1 MKGVFARYDLKH
13 IQGLGIAMFKPRVL
27 RLWVTRSLTHF
38 KHGGFDN
45 SNSVL
50 RTCDNFVPLWGYHFA
65 FSDLQ
70 GRPFWV
76 QSVQSGSRSI
86 ITQFTPSILPY
97 ICLYI
102 ALIEKTGNPMTL
114 GSTMLQQNPCSETR
128 VFELFY

>member
-45 SNSVL
+45 SNRVL

-65 FSDLQ
+65 FSQTSRVD
-70 GRPFWV
+70 PF
-76 QSVQSGSRSI
+76 G
-86 ITQFTPSILPY
+86 F
-97 ICLYI
+97 
-102 ALIEKTGNPMTL
+102 
-114 GSTMLQQNPCSETR
+114 R
-128 VFELFY
+128 VCNLAVEA